1 MHLFNIVRHYCCYSA
16 KMLAISLV
24 LSVIVPQLSLSGEV
38 PDFARG
44 EIALTPP
51 ESAPISFNVEV
62 AGTPEERKYGLMYR
76 TGLKPRTGMLFVY
89 TTDAVRYF
97 WMKNTPLSL
106 DILFFSKDKI
116 LVHSVLGTTPFSEDV
131 ISSRLPARY
140 VLELETGSAYQ
151 YGIGVGTELKFLSNR

>member
-1 MHLFNIVRHYCCYSA
+1 
-16 KMLAISLV
+16 MLAIFLA

-38 PDFARG
+38 PDFAKG

-51 ESAPISFNVEV
+51 GSTPLSFNVEV
-62 AGTPEERKYGLMYR
+62 AATPKERKYGLMYR

-89 TTDAVRYF
+89 TTDAVRHF
-97 WMKNTPLSL
+97 WMKNTPVSL

-131 ISSRLPARY
+131 ISSRLPVRY

-151 YGIGVGTELKFLSNR
+151 YGIEVGTELKFLSNR